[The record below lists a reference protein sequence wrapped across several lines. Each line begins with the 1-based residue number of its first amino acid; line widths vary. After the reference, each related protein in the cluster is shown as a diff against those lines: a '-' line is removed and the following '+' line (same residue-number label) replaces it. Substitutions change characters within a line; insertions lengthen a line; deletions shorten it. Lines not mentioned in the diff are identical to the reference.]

1 MNNSSHFSIL
11 LGFHQ
16 HHLLSQVTR
25 EEGSD
30 HQAEAPRIPQCRAKP
45 SCAKEEFH
53 IPASRT
59 LKATLY
65 RKMIGLIGKKK

>member
-1 MNNSSHFSIL
+1 MDNPANFSIL

-30 HQAEAPRIPQCRAKP
+30 YQAKAPRIPQCRAKP
-45 SCAKEEFH
+45 RCAKEAFH

-65 RKMIGLIGKKK
+65 RKIIDLIGKKK